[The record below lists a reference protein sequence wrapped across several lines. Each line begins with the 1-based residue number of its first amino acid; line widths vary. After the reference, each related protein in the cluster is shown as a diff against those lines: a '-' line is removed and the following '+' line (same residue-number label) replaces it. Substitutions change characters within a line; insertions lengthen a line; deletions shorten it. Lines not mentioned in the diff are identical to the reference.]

1 MAWFG
6 VLLLLLLLLV
16 ISWLGW
22 RWVEF
27 DRQKSGLRMVKRRRR
42 RSRRKHHH

>member
-1 MAWFG
+1 MGWVAVALL
-6 VLLLLLLLLV
+6 VLL

-27 DRQKSGLRMVKRRRR
+27 DRQKPGLRMIKRRRR

>member
-6 VLLLLLLLLV
+6 VPLLLLLV

-22 RWVEF
+22 RLVQL
-27 DRQKSGLRMVKRRRR
+27 DRQTLRLRMVKRRRR
-42 RSRRKHHH
+42 RSGRRKHHH